1 MKAKIHPTYYSD
13 AKVTCACGNTF
24 VTGSVKPTLSVEV
37 CYKCHPYYTGE
48 HRFVDT
54 KGKVESFQKKQQV
67 AKEMQAKLSSRKA
80 RKDEKTV
87 KSGKSLKELL
97 SEMN

>member
-1 MKAKIHPTYYSD
+1 MKAKIHPAYFHDT
-13 AKVTCACGNTF
+13 KVTCACGNTF
-24 VTGSVKPTLSVEV
+24 VSGSINQTLSVEV
-37 CYKCHPYYTGE
+37 CYKCHPFYTGE

-67 AKEMQAKLSSRKA
+67 AREMQVKLSSKKA
-80 RKDEKTV
+80 KKEEKTA
-87 KSGKSLKELL
+87 KSGKTLKELL

>member
-13 AKVTCACGNTF
+13 AKVTCSCGNTF

-67 AKEMQAKLSSRKA
+67 AKEMQAKLSSKKA
-80 RKDEKTV
+80 KKDEKTA
-87 KSGKSLKELL
+87 KTGKTLKELL

>member
-13 AKVTCACGNTF
+13 AKITCACGNTF
-24 VTGSVKPTLSVEV
+24 VGGSINQTLSVEV
-37 CYKCHPYYTGE
+37 CYKCHPFYTGE

-67 AKEMQAKLSSRKA
+67 AKEMQAKISSKKVRKE
-80 RKDEKTV
+80 EKIA
-87 KSGKSLKELL
+87 KSGKTLKELL